1 MLNGLGGRLMECARK
16 RTQFVSDRLV
26 EQILEGRK
34 TASVAE
40 LGTLELA
47 EDEYNSALVCGEVYD
62 VYDSHLVRRCAI
74 RVVAME
80 VCRWDTIPERL
91 WRGET
96 NENADE
102 FRADHVD
109 YFGNP
114 KHDFEFVAYYFER
127 VSN

>member
-1 MLNGLGGRLMECARK
+1 MSNGRK

-26 EQILEGRK
+26 EQIIDGRK

-62 VYDSHLVRRCAI
+62 VYDSHLVPRCAI
-74 RVVAME
+74 RVMAME

-96 NENADE
+96 NENVDE
-102 FRADHVD
+102 YRADHVD

-114 KHDFEFVAYYFER
+114 KDDFEFVAYYFER
-127 VSN
+127 VDTRP